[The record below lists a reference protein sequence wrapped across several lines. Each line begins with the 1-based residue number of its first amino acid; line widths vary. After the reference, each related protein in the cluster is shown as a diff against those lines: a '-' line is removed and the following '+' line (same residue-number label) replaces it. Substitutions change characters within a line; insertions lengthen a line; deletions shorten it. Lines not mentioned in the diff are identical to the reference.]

1 MAEKSSSRNKI
12 IIAVVTALSLTFIA
26 AVAFIAWC
34 VYNLG
39 QSAATHSS
47 LEDYESNYVN
57 GLTVG
62 VSTALFQGQRHM
74 AAVAQAETKTVRA
87 IGFLKTNY
95 PAAHKDLEEAV
106 DAVRNSFGK
115 GAPAVKF
122 FQQFQI
128 IAEDRA
134 EHHQAA
140 EQVAQDL
147 LDEALEEK
155 QGADDLVFAR
165 LCLAKA
171 KRSNKKPAE
180 AAKLLLVSQE
190 SAKVLDEKNAEK
202 TPARQYAVEQELAYC
217 LAEQNENDKAL
228 AKLQK
233 LLAWN
238 KQFNGGKSSQAQL
251 LNWLG
256 YCQLKMG
263 KPQEA
268 VASYNEAITLDPKFQ
283 NLYYW
288 RANCYEQLKQSAQA
302 LADYSKALELNAKDA
317 GCLEERGNLY
327 LKTGD
332 YKNAALDLNAAVKL
346 APRDPDKY
354 RSRAVLHRLEKH
366 YDLVVQDFDQ
376 SIRLNKS
383 QPNPFDY
390 IQRAQAKARLSQES
404 AALAD
409 CDQAI
414 KLMPLLDTSYLA
426 KADILMKFKKTDQ
439 ALKVINQCLTS
450 ELYRTPPAQGWSE
463 AAGGPDYAFVLRKRA
478 AILDSLGR
486 SKEAAKDRQ
495 EATKVSKSAEIQPF
509 NAKYLFTD

>member
-1 MAEKSSSRNKI
+1 
-12 IIAVVTALSLTFIA
+12 
-26 AVAFIAWC
+26 
-34 VYNLG
+34 
-39 QSAATHSS
+39 
-47 LEDYESNYVN
+47 
-57 GLTVG
+57 
-62 VSTALFQGQRHM
+62 
-74 AAVAQAETKTVRA
+74 
-87 IGFLKTNY
+87 
-95 PAAHKDLEEAV
+95 
-106 DAVRNSFGK
+106 
-115 GAPAVKF
+115 
-122 FQQFQI
+122 
-128 IAEDRA
+128 
-134 EHHQAA
+134 
-140 EQVAQDL
+140 
-147 LDEALEEK
+147 
-155 QGADDLVFAR
+155 
-165 LCLAKA
+165 
-171 KRSNKKPAE
+171 
-180 AAKLLLVSQE
+180 
-190 SAKVLDEKNAEK
+190 
-202 TPARQYAVEQELAYC
+202 
-217 LAEQNENDKAL
+217 
-228 AKLQK
+228 
-233 LLAWN
+233 
-238 KQFNGGKSSQAQL
+238 
-251 LNWLG
+251 
-256 YCQLKMG
+256 
-263 KPQEA
+263 
-268 VASYNEAITLDPKFQ
+268 
-283 NLYYW
+283 
-288 RANCYEQLKQSAQA
+288 CYEQLKQSAQA